1 MTDTTDR
8 PLLVGIETG
17 GTKVVAAV
25 ATAADPERILATTT
39 LPTRGPDETLADL
52 AGFVGGHA
60 VPGTVAAIGVASF
73 GPLDIDPSSPTYGH
87 LTSTPKLGWEGTD
100 VLGPLGAAASGARL
114 ALVTDVNGAALGEA
128 RWGVGVGD
136 FVYLTVGTGV
146 GGGVIAGGRLLAGS
160 GWPEVAHLLPRR
172 HPEDGFAGTCPFH
185 GDCLEGL
192 VAGPAISARWGM
204 DGSRLRA
211 EQAAA
216 NLRFSSYY
224 LAQLVTTL
232 AYVAGVRLAVVGGGV
247 SKTPGL
253 VPAIEAEVERLMGT
267 PGATGTA
274 GGRIR
279 VVRPALGD
287 ESGVRGALS
296 LAGSLLEGVPPF
308 SQGHATR

>member
-1 MTDTTDR
+1 MSATADR

-25 ATAADPERILATTT
+25 ADAADPERILATTI
-39 LPTRGPDETLADL
+39 LPTRGPAETLADL
-52 AGFVGGHA
+52 AGFVSGHG
-60 VPGTVAAIGVASF
+60 VDGTVAAVGVASF
-73 GPLDIDPSSPTYGH
+73 GPLDIDPGSPTYGH

-100 VLGPLGAAASGARL
+100 VLGPIGAAAPGARL

-128 RWGVGVGD
+128 RWGAGTGVDD

-192 VAGPAISARWGM
+192 VAGPAISARWGV
-204 DGSRLRA
+204 DGSRLGP
-211 EQAAA
+211 EEAAA

-253 VPAIEAEVERLMGT
+253 VPAVEAEVERLMGA
-267 PGATGTA
+267 PGATGTG

-279 VVRPALGD
+279 IVRPALGD
-287 ESGVRGALS
+287 ESGVRGAIS
-296 LAGSLLEGVPPF
+296 LAESLL
-308 SQGHATR
+308 A